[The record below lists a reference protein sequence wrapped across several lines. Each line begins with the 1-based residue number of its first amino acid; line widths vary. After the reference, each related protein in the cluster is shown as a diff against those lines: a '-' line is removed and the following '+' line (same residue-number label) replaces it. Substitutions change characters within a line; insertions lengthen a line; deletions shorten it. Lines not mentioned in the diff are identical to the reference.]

1 MNRGCAC
8 PPGSHGLIYKGIG
21 RRDALKM
28 AGAGFV
34 ASLVEGLVG
43 AGRVAHADSV
53 SATPPQVE
61 KLTVHF
67 VTDNNVDRYA
77 HAAQIPGVTVERRR
91 SDERA
96 DVPPDETLTAEWGL
110 SMLADSRAGTVN
122 RRVLID
128 FGYTS
133 ETLLTNMKL
142 LGIDPATIDALVL
155 SHGHYDHFGGLVGF
169 LKATQGRLKPNMP
182 FFVGGE
188 DCFCHRQ
195 YGNGGD
201 YGVLDR
207 PAILAAGLNLMV
219 SENPAIAAGH
229 AVTSGQIQ
237 FVSDE
242 KPLRSTKER
251 TGIVSGL
258 GCDPAKEPK
267 EKNTG
272 GFVADDFQ
280 HEIATSYVIKGK
292 GLVILSSCSHRGII
306 NAIRQAQKATGVEKI
321 HAIVGGFHLVPPL
334 TDDYV
339 RRTVLEMKALAPDC
353 IIAAHCSGE
362 SFYDIARAEM
372 PGRVVRAAV
381 GTRVDFSA

>member
-1 MNRGCAC
+1 MSPVCAC
-8 PPGSHGLIYKGIG
+8 PPGTHGLTYKGIG
-21 RRDALKM
+21 RRTALKI

-34 ASLVEGLVG
+34 ATLVEGFVG
-43 AGRVAHADSV
+43 AGRVAHAETV
-53 SATPPQVE
+53 AATPPQVE

-77 HAAQIPGVTVERRR
+77 HAAQIPGVVVERRR
-91 SDERA
+91 SDERP
-96 DVPPDETLTAEWGL
+96 DVPPQDTLTAEWGL
-110 SMLADSRAGTVN
+110 SMLADSSAGAVK
-122 RRVLID
+122 RRVLVD

-142 LGIDPATIDALVL
+142 LGIDPAAIDALVL

-169 LKATQGRLKPNMP
+169 LKATQGRLKPNLP
-182 FFVGGE
+182 LFVGGE

-207 PAILAAGLNLMV
+207 PAILASGLKLMMA
-219 SENPAIAAGH
+219 ERPAIAAGH

-237 FVSDE
+237 LVSDE

-251 TGIVSGL
+251 TGIASGF
-258 GCDPAKEPK
+258 GCDPAKEP
-267 EKNTG
+267 EAKNTG

-280 HEIATSYVIKGK
+280 HEIVTSYVIKGK

-306 NAIRQAQKATGVEKI
+306 NAIRQAQAATGVQKI

-339 RRTVLEMKALAPDC
+339 RHTVMEMKALAPDC
-353 IIAAHCSGE
+353 IVAAHCSGE
-362 SFYDIARAEM
+362 TFYDIARAEM
-372 PGRVVRAAV
+372 PGRIVRAAV
-381 GTRVDFSA
+381 GTRVEFSA